1 MLTNVSFNIFAKH
14 QRLQMAKI
22 KPADQTS
29 KRDIIYAVAAQ
40 LFREK
45 GFRATSM
52 RELAAKVGIEAA
64 SLYNHIQ
71 GKNDLLNGI
80 CFKIATTFI
89 RKMEEV
95 ESEDCPMIEKIE
107 RLLRFHVY
115 EMVNNYEDVY
125 VSDREWRNMEEP
137 ELTKYREMRRSYRKR
152 FAAIVEKG
160 ISRGEI
166 KRVDANTTV
175 MIFLNAISAV
185 DQWHRIVHKV
195 NSTELE
201 NVMVSVLI
209 EGLRN

>member
-1 MLTNVSFNIFAKH
+1 MS
-14 QRLQMAKI
+14 KI
-22 KPADQTS
+22 KTPDNTS
-29 KRDIIYAVAAQ
+29 KKEIIYAVAAE

-64 SLYNHIQ
+64 SLYNHIH

-80 CFKIATTFI
+80 CFKIANSFT
-89 RKMEEV
+89 RKMDEV
-95 ESEDCPMIEKIE
+95 ENENCTIIEKIE
-107 RLLRFHVY
+107 KLLRFHVH
-115 EMVNNYEDVY
+115 EMVHDYKNVY

-166 KRVDANTTV
+166 KKIDANTAV

-195 NSTELE
+195 DSKDLE
-201 NVMVSVLI
+201 NNMVTILI
-209 EGLRN
+209 DGLRKPQ